1 MSGSGQ
7 DSVSMLEL
15 FRTEMARQLT
25 AMEEALRVY
34 RSHNDTVL
42 VHRSVHSIKGAA
54 RLVSVSAIEQI
65 CIQAESYLNRAME
78 AGSDLSSDGLDW
90 LHRVV
95 DVITRMISLPEND
108 LASIA
113 LGSFDGV
120 QEIAAAMRALE
131 ANIASLPAKQT
142 PENTSTGKT
151 ASKSRNAPE
160 VFLDPQMLAL
170 FREEVDVHTQ
180 ALITNLL
187 VHEGGSDESVLQA
200 LMRAAHS
207 IKGAAKLAGV
217 GAAQALA
224 HQMEDVFVSAQ
235 KKLITLTPDAVDLLL
250 KSVDVIKD
258 VSGLP
263 LEELSRQSDWT
274 PEVAPLVEA
283 LTDLAQGRY
292 KPRHAPEA
300 AAGGGGIHAQPASR
314 GAALENAPVVASS
327 NGGERA
333 RNSEADRVLKVTA
346 ERWDRMMGLAG
357 EVKVETGHLH
367 GYIDSLAYV
376 KKQQSEIMSLLER
389 VRDEVRERDGPRHV
403 LEKLAELTHKVN
415 DCRHFVS
422 TQMSEID
429 LYEQRVSHLADKL
442 HKEAI
447 RTKMR
452 PFQDAVQNFHRMV
465 RDIAKSLEKKVSFQI
480 RGETTQ
486 VDRDVLE
493 KVEASLNHLLRN
505 ALDHAIEHP
514 EQRRLRGKPE
524 IGVIVLSAAHVE
536 GMLLITIEDDGA
548 GIDVEGVRRKVLQ
561 RKLVSPDVAASL
573 SDGELLEFL
582 FLPGFSTRDS
592 VTELSGRGVGLDVV
606 RDAIQALH
614 GSVKVTTALDRGTKF
629 SLKLPLTLSVMS
641 TLVVKLGQDHY
652 AFPLSRIKRA
662 LRVPAAEVE
671 LVEGHQY
678 VSVDGQQI
686 GILSCAEALELDETA
701 GAHGEL
707 AIVVISDNTHV
718 YGVVVDAF
726 AGQREVAVQ
735 NIDRRLGKHQ
745 DVSAYA
751 LLEDGST
758 VFVIDVDDLVKT
770 IDALVKGGRISR
782 IRTAQGQDQAVD
794 INRILVV
801 DDSITVREIERKLL
815 SVAGYRVDVA
825 VDGVDG
831 WNAVRSGAY
840 DLIITDIDMPRLD
853 GIDLVRMIKSHSR
866 FAAIPVII
874 VSYKDRAEDRKRG
887 MEAGADYYLTK
898 GSFHD
903 DSFLNAVFD
912 LIGGAVK

>member
-1 MSGSGQ
+1 MI
-7 DSVSMLEL
+7 EL
-15 FRTEMARQLT
+15 FRTEMTRQLT
-25 AMEEALRVY
+25 AMEEALRDY
-34 RSHNDTVL
+34 HSHNDIDL
-42 VHRSVHSIKGAA
+42 LHRIVHSIKGAA
-54 RLVSVSAIEQI
+54 RLVGVNAIEQI
-65 CIQAESYLNRAME
+65 CVQAESYLSCAME
-78 AGSDLSSDGLDW
+78 SGADLARDGLDC

-95 DVITRMISLPEND
+95 NVISRMIALPDDALVAGE
-108 LASIA
+108 
-113 LGSFDGV
+113 LGSFVGV
-120 QEIAAAMRALE
+120 KETAAAMHALE
-131 ANIASLPAKQT
+131 ADISSLPADKA
-142 PENTSTGKT
+142 PGNTRTKKP
-151 ASKSRNAPE
+151 ASKPRQAPE
-160 VFLDPQMLAL
+160 TFLDPQMLVL
-170 FREEVDVHTQ
+170 FREEVEAHTQ

-187 VHEGGSDESVLQA
+187 AYEGGSDESVLQG

-217 GAAQALA
+217 EAAQALS
-224 HQMEDVFVSAQ
+224 HQMEDVFVAAQ
-235 KKLITLTPDAVDLLL
+235 KRLISLTPDAVDLLL
-250 KSVDVIKD
+250 KSVDVIKHA
-258 VSGLP
+258 SGLT
-263 LEELSRQSDWT
+263 LEELSRQSDLT
-274 PEVAPLVEA
+274 PEVALLAEA
-283 LTDLAQGRY
+283 LTDLAQGRCTPP
-292 KPRHAPEA
+292 KMQEAAVSGDRVHAP
-300 AAGGGGIHAQPASR
+300 PTSR
-314 GAALENAPVVASS
+314 GTATEHDSIGAINH
-327 NGGERA
+327 GTERA

-367 GYIDSLAYV
+367 SYIDSLAHV

-389 VRDEVRERDGPRHV
+389 VRDEVRKQDGPRHV
-403 LEKLAELTHKVN
+403 LEKIAELTHKVN
-415 DCRHFVS
+415 DCRHFVA

-465 RDIAKSLEKKVSFQI
+465 RDIAKSLDKKVSFQI

-514 EQRRLRGKPE
+514 EQRRLRDKSETGA
-524 IGVIVLSAAHVE
+524 IVLSAAHVE

-548 GIDVEGVRRKVLQ
+548 GIDVETIRRKVLQ
-561 RKLVSPDVAASL
+561 KKLVSPDVVPSL
-573 SDGELLEFL
+573 TDGELLEFL

-614 GSVKVTTALDRGTKF
+614 GSVNVTTALGRGTKF
-629 SLKLPLTLSVMS
+629 SMKLPLTLSVMS
-641 TLVVKLGQDHY
+641 TLVVKLGRDHY
-652 AFPLSRIKRA
+652 AFPLSRIQRA

-678 VSVDGQQI
+678 VCVDGQQI
-686 GILSCAEALELDETA
+686 GIVSCAEALELDDA
-701 GAHGEL
+701 GGAHDEL
-707 AIVVISDNTHV
+707 AIVVVSDNTHV

-735 NIDRRLGKHQ
+735 GIDRRLGKHQ

-758 VFVIDVDDLVKT
+758 VFVVDVDDLVKT

-782 IRTAQGQDQAVD
+782 IRTEQDQGQAVE

-815 SVAGYRVDVA
+815 TDAGYRVDVA

-887 MEAGADYYLTK
+887 MDAGADYYLTK

-903 DSFLNAVFD
+903 DSFLHAVFD
-912 LIGGAVK
+912 LIGGAIK